1 MKNVLI
7 AALLL
12 FTVVACKKVK
22 ITRLGNAPVITL
34 VGLSDTSL
42 VQFSGRI
49 TVDLRY
55 EDGDGDLGHPHPD
68 SLLMEVRDARLLA
81 PDLYFIPPIAPVGTA
96 VPVQGNFRFTL
107 NGTFLFG
114 NGTTE
119 LTTYTIRLRDRAGNW
134 SNTVATPAI
143 TIKRN

>member
-1 MKNVLI
+1 V
-7 AALLL
+7 LL
-12 FTVVACKKVK
+12 FTVLSCKKVK
-22 ITRLGNAPVITL
+22 VTRLGNAPVITL
-34 VGLSDTSL
+34 VSLSDTSL
-42 VQFSGRI
+42 VQFTGRI

-68 SLLMEVRDARLLA
+68 SLLMEVRDSRLLA
-81 PDLYFIPPIAPVGTA
+81 PDLYFIPPIAPVGTSA
-96 VPVQGNFRFTL
+96 PVQGNFRFTL